1 MVVDQVV
8 KRFTVPV
15 HSLDHL
21 VQWSDERK
29 WSDGKAGAR
38 EKEVRW
44 PDWSSGRAVRQVDRH
59 CSVFGVV

>member
-29 WSDGKAGAR
+29 WSDGRTGSVAGR
-38 EKEVRW
+38 SDRW
-44 PDWSSGRAVRQVDRH
+44 TGTVLLIFPH
-59 CSVFGVV
+59 I